1 MQKLCRMKHTLRSS
15 DGSSSAAI
23 VATDGAEWASLA
35 SLRYVSDAGPGL
47 TRQRRGTGFSYRDA
61 AGKVIRDSA
70 ILERV
75 RQLAIPPAWTAVWIA
90 PSAAGHIQA
99 TGRDARGRKQYRY
112 HARWHAVRDENK
124 YGRMLDFGAA
134 LPKIRARVQADLQA
148 APHSRERVLA
158 IVARL
163 LETTYIRVGNEEYAK
178 TNGSFGLTTL
188 RQKHVRV
195 TGDTLRFAFTGKSG
209 KAHTISV
216 SDRRLSRL
224 VRSCRELPGQLL
236 FQFRHDDGS
245 LRPVD
250 SADVNGY
257 LREISGADFTA
268 KDFRTWAGTLLAAAL
283 LDPSSTPSGEA
294 SAGQDSSPLSLTAAL
309 KHVSKQLGNTPA
321 VCRKGYVHP
330 MVLEAYAADAARER
344 WMTCFGKAR
353 SRAGLT
359 REESALLAFLG
370 DP

>member
-1 MQKLCRMKHTLRSS
+1 MTHPQRSS
-15 DGSSSAAI
+15 NGSSPATTT
-23 VATDGAEWASLA
+23 ATDGAEWASLA
-35 SLRYVSDAGPGL
+35 SLRYVSDASPGI

-61 AGKVIRDSA
+61 AGKVIRDA
-70 ILERV
+70 TILDRV
-75 RQLAIPPAWTAVWIA
+75 RQLAIPPAWTSVWIA
-90 PSAAGHIQA
+90 PSATGHIQA

-124 YGRMLDFGAA
+124 YGRMLEFGAA

-158 IVARL
+158 IVVRL

-178 TNGSFGLTTL
+178 ANGSFGLTTL
-188 RQKHVRV
+188 RRKHLRV
-195 TGDTLRFAFTGKSG
+195 SGDTLRFEFAGKSG
-209 KAHTISV
+209 KTHAISV
-216 SDRRLSRL
+216 EDRRLSRL

-245 LRPVD
+245 LRPID
-250 SADVNGY
+250 SADVNSY

-283 LDPSSTPSGEA
+283 LDPSVLPVSEPAADPA
-294 SAGQDSSPLSLTAAL
+294 SPPTLTAAL
-309 KHVSKQLGNTPA
+309 KQVSQQLGNTPA

-330 MVLEAYAADAARER
+330 TVLEAYGDEAARAR
-344 WMTCFGKAR
+344 WVACFRKAR

-370 DP
+370 DD